1 MRELSRSDV
10 LDLLFGA
17 TYLGTGGGGELDEGI
32 ALIDEAFA
40 AGKRFYLETLE
51 EAPQDKLACTPY
63 FLGAISALPPEE
75 EQIYERLPKPEGQ
88 AIQRVFERLE
98 AYLDSKIYGSVACEL
113 GGSNTA
119 VAFYVAAMNDG
130 VVLDADPAG
139 RAVPEITH
147 STYYLNQLPASPIA
161 VGNAFGEIMMLE
173 NIIDDKRAEHLV
185 RSIAMA
191 SRNDVAAIDHAL
203 PIAELKDAL
212 IPGTMSLS
220 LKIGKACKQAIAKG
234 EDTADLLANI
244 GGGAVMFRGEV
255 SEASWRTQDGFTLGD
270 FALAGHGD
278 YQGQRYDITLKNEN
292 MAAWR
297 DGVLD
302 IVIPDL
308 ICAID
313 TKTGAPVTNPNT
325 QIGQQIAIVKLPA
338 PEQFRTQ
345 KGREIFG
352 PKYIG
357 LEGK

>member
-1 MRELSRSDV
+1 MIELTRGDV

-32 ALIDEAFA
+32 ALIDEALA
-40 AGKRFYLETLE
+40 AGKRFYLQTLE
-51 EAPQDKLACTPY
+51 DAPQDELACTPY

-75 EQIYERLPKPEGQ
+75 EQLYEHLPKPEGQ

-98 AYLDSKIYGSVACEL
+98 EYLGQKIYGSVACEL

-119 VAFYVAAMNDG
+119 VAFYVAAMNNG

-147 STYYLNQLPASPIA
+147 STYYLNQLPASPIV
-161 VGNAFGEIMMLE
+161 VGNAFGEMMVLE
-173 NIIDDKRAEHLV
+173 NIADDQRAEHVV
-185 RSIAMA
+185 RSLAMV

-203 PIAELKDAL
+203 PISELKDAL

-220 LKIGKACKQAIAKG
+220 LKIGKACREAIANG
-234 EDTADLLANI
+234 EDTAKLLADI
-244 GGGAVMFRGEV
+244 GGGSVAFRGEV
-255 SEASWRTQDGFTLGD
+255 SETSWRTQDGFTFGD
-270 FALAGHGD
+270 FVLAGHGEF
-278 YQGQRYDITLKNEN
+278 QGQRYDITLKNEN
-292 MAAWR
+292 MAARR

-313 TKTGAPVTNPNT
+313 ANTGAPVTNPNT
-325 QIGQQIAIVKLPA
+325 HIGQQIAIVKLPA
-338 PEQFRTQ
+338 PAQFKTQ
-345 KGREIFG
+345 KGLQIFG
-352 PKYIG
+352 PNYLG
-357 LEGK
+357 LEG

>member
-1 MRELSRSDV
+1 MIELTRDDV

-32 ALIDEAFA
+32 ALIDEALA
-40 AGKRFYLETLE
+40 AGKRFYLQTLE
-51 EAPQDKLACTPY
+51 DAPQDELACTPY

-75 EQIYERLPKPEGQ
+75 EQLYERLPRPEGQ
-88 AIQRVFERLE
+88 AIQRAYERLE
-98 AYLDSKIYGSVACEL
+98 EYLGQKIYGSVACEL

-147 STYYLNQLPASPIA
+147 STYYLNQLPASPIV
-161 VGNAFGEIMMLE
+161 VGNAFGEMMVLE
-173 NIIDDKRAEHLV
+173 NIADDQRAEHVV

-203 PIAELKDAL
+203 PIAELRDAL
-212 IPGTMSLS
+212 ILGTMSLS
-220 LKIGKACKQAIAKG
+220 LKIGKACREAIAKG
-234 EDTADLLANI
+234 EDTAKLLADI
-244 GGGAVMFRGEV
+244 GGGSVAFTGEV
-255 SEASWRTQDGFTLGD
+255 SETSWRTQDGFTFGD
-270 FALAGHGD
+270 FALAGHGEF
-278 YQGQRYDITLKNEN
+278 QGQRYDITLKNEN

-325 QIGQQIAIVKLPA
+325 HIGQHIAIVKLPA
-338 PEQFRTQ
+338 SAQFKTQ
-345 KGREIFG
+345 KGLEIFG
-352 PKYIG
+352 PTYIG
-357 LEGK
+357 LEG

>member
-1 MRELSRSDV
+1 MIELTHSDV

-32 ALIDEAFA
+32 ALIDEAA
-40 AGKRFYLETLE
+40 KAGKRFYLETLE
-51 EAPQDKLACTPY
+51 DAPQEKLACTPY
-63 FLGAISALPPEE
+63 FLGAISALPTEE
-75 EQIYERLPKPEGQ
+75 EQLYERLPKPEGQ
-88 AIQRVFERLE
+88 AIQRAFERLE
-98 AYLDSKIYGSVACEL
+98 EYLGHKIYGSLACEL

-147 STYYLNQLPASPIA
+147 STYYLNQLPASPIV
-161 VGNAFGEIMMLE
+161 VGNAFGEMMILE
-173 NIIDDKRAEHLV
+173 NIIDDQRAEHVV

-191 SRNDVAAIDHAL
+191 SRNDVAAIDHTL

-220 LKIGKACKQAIAKG
+220 LKIGRACKEAIANG
-234 EDTADLLANI
+234 EDTANLLAKI
-244 GGGAVMFRGEV
+244 GGGTVSFKGVV
-255 SEASWRTQDGFTLGD
+255 SETSWRTQDGFTHGN
-270 FALAGHGD
+270 FALSGHGE
-278 YQGQRYDITLKNEN
+278 YRGQRYDIKLKNEN

-297 DGVLD
+297 DGILD

-313 TKTGAPVTNPNT
+313 INTGAPVTNPNT
-325 QIGQQIAIVKLPA
+325 HIGQHIAIVKLPA
-338 PEQFRTQ
+338 PAQFKTQ
-345 KGREIFG
+345 KGLQIFG
-352 PKYIG
+352 PNYIG
-357 LEGK
+357 LEG